1 MATPLEKA
9 RKDPDSMKA
18 RILKVARRIFGEY
31 GYHGTTTRLIAQE
44 VGIDISTLY
53 YHWGEKGDLYE
64 AVIVDINTDLRDHL
78 TQVEKIIH
86 GLPLAKRM
94 EIAIDKVTDFLFEC
108 PEISNLILFQ
118 YFRKTRQEPNLD
130 FHVPDFISNIARS
143 MNLTKP
149 NDPVTTE
156 ASMKV
161 LAMMNAIYNFISG
174 EDFFREM
181 LQMKREEYI
190 ESAKETLKF
199 MLIPAFA
206 T

>member
-1 MATPLEKA
+1 
-9 RKDPDSMKA
+9 
-18 RILKVARRIFGEY
+18 
-31 GYHGTTTRLIAQE
+31 
-44 VGIDISTLY
+44 
-53 YHWGEKGDLYE
+53 
-64 AVIVDINTDLRDHL
+64 
-78 TQVEKIIH
+78 
-86 GLPLAKRM
+86 M

-156 ASMKV
+156 ASIKV

-199 MLIPAFA
+199 MLIPAF
-206 T
+206 TN